1 MPIAVIVELTG
12 WNSTKLSALSLPAIV
27 FSETSPLLLAN
38 PQVVFVRPCPKST
51 VLTFLPVG
59 RGSIKVPLPLKVVL
73 MISQVRLVMLVAVAR
88 SMNNGVPRLRTTI
101 IPMVILQLLLPPTPM
116 LLLLIVVAAVWAKIN
131 GGAADDVLS
140 SISIIMSKKRCNAI
154 AIILLFFFFLL
165 LSLSSSH
172 IFFSNTMIN
181 RQSGVL
187 IS

>member
-1 MPIAVIVELTG
+1 MPIAVIVELTS

-27 FSETSPLLLAN
+27 FSETNPLLAN

-73 MISQVRLVMLVAVAR
+73 MISQVRLVMLVGVTG
-88 SMNNGVPRLRTTI
+88 SMNNDVPRLRTTI

-140 SISIIMSKKRCNAI
+140 SISIIMSKKGCNAI
-154 AIILLFFFFLL
+154 AIILLFFFLL
-165 LSLSSSH
+165 LSLSSSP